1 MGQQYGEVWRI
12 DPETAKPTA
21 KIPLDGPPRG
31 LATGGGLVWV
41 TTETA
46 LVSIDPAT
54 NEVARMV
61 PLTTQIMDQGPI
73 GVAYLDGSVWVSV
86 E

>member
-12 DPETAKPTA
+12 DPETTRPTA
-21 KIPLDGPPRG
+21 KIPVDGHPRG
-31 LATGGGLVWV
+31 LAIGGGLVWV

-46 LVSIDPAT
+46 LLYIDPAT

-61 PLTTQIMDQGPI
+61 PLTTQTMDQGPI
-73 GVAYLDGSVWVSV
+73 GVAWRRTQPMA
-86 E
+86 